1 MIEGIYYFMMVPMV
15 YAAAAVFVTGVVARS
30 VRIVIAPRQMTTLQ
44 VFPRRRAPWVHALVD
59 TFLMPTIRTIRPVLW
74 VFTLLFHG
82 ALVLLIIGH
91 LELIRDIRLF
101 QVVPHQVFLGGG
113 LIGLALTLSLL
124 YFLFSRFK
132 TPYREISVPEDYFLL
147 LLLLLTVL
155 TGSHMDWAQYLS
167 PAGFDIPVTGY
178 REYLSSLFTIHPSV
192 PAAIAGSPHYVLVA
206 LHIFFANLFLM
217 FLPFSKIMHT
227 FFALPLN
234 LVRRGGLRGANTAP

>member
-1 MIEGIYYFMMVPMV
+1 MLEGIYYFMMVPMV
-15 YAAAAVFVTGVVARS
+15 YAAAAVLVIGVTARCMS
-30 VRIVIAPRQMTTLQ
+30 VLRGPRQLTTLQ
-44 VFPRRRAPWVHALVD
+44 VFTGKGAPWLHALVD
-59 TFLMPTIRTIRPVLW
+59 TFLMPTVRTIRPVMW

-91 LELIRDIRLF
+91 LELVRQIRSF
-101 QVVPHQVFLGGG
+101 QIMPHQVFLGGG
-113 LIGLALTLSLL
+113 LIGLALTLSLC

-155 TGSHMDWAQYLS
+155 SGSHMDWAKYLS

-178 REYLSSLFTIHPSV
+178 REYLASLFTRHPAV
-192 PAAIAGSPHYVLVA
+192 PASIVESPHYVLVA

-217 FLPFSKIMHT
+217 FFPFSKIMHT

-234 LVRRGGLRGANTAP
+234 LVRRGGLRGASTAP

>member
-1 MIEGIYYFMMVPMV
+1 MLDGIYYFMMVPMV
-15 YAAAAVFVTGVVARS
+15 YAAAVTFVIGVVARS
-30 VRIVIAPRQMTTLQ
+30 VRIMLAPRQMTTLQ
-44 VFPRRRAPWVHALVD
+44 VFPRRSAPWVHAFVD
-59 TFLMPTIRTIRPVLW
+59 TFLLPTIRTIRPVMW

-82 ALVLLIIGH
+82 ALVLLVIGH
-91 LELIRDIRLF
+91 LELFGDIRAF
-101 QVVPHQVFLGGG
+101 QVIPHQVFLGGG
-113 LIGLALTLSLL
+113 LIGLALTLSLF
-124 YFLFSRFK
+124 YFLFTRFR

-155 TGSHMDWAQYLS
+155 SGSHMDWAKYLS

-178 REYLSSLFTIHPSV
+178 REYLASLFTRHPAV
-192 PAAIAGSPHYVLVA
+192 PASIAGSPHYVLVA

-234 LVRRGGLRGANTAP
+234 LVRRGGLRGASTAP

>member
-1 MIEGIYYFMMVPMV
+1 MLDGIYYFMMVPMV
-15 YAAAAVFVTGVVARS
+15 YAAAVTFVIGVTARCIR
-30 VRIVIAPRQMTTLQ
+30 VLRAPRQMVTLQ
-44 VFPRRRAPWVHALVD
+44 VFPRRRAPWLHALVD
-59 TFLMPTIRTIRPVLW
+59 TFLMPTVRTIRPAMW

-91 LELIRDIRLF
+91 FELIGDIRAF
-101 QVVPHQVFLGGG
+101 QVIPHQVFLGGG
-113 LIGLALTLSLL
+113 LIGLALTVSLFF
-124 YFLFSRFK
+124 FLFSRFK

-155 TGSHMDWAQYLS
+155 SGSHMDWAKYLS

-178 REYLSSLFTIHPSV
+178 REYLASLVSLHPAV

-217 FLPFSKIMHT
+217 VLPFSKIMHT

-234 LVRRGGLRGANTAP
+234 LIRRGGLRGASTA

>member
-1 MIEGIYYFMMVPMV
+1 MPDGIYYFMMVPMV
-15 YAAAAVFVTGVVARS
+15 YAAAATFIIGVVARS
-30 VRIVIAPRQMTTLQ
+30 VRILTAPRQITTLQ
-44 VFPRRRAPWVHALVD
+44 VFPGRRAPWVHALVD

-74 VFTLLFHG
+74 AFTLLFHG
-82 ALVLLIIGH
+82 ALVLLVIGH
-91 LELIRDIRLF
+91 LELIREIRSF
-101 QVVPHQVFLGGG
+101 QVIPHQVFLGNG
-113 LIGLALTLSLL
+113 LIGLALTLSLF

-155 TGSHMDWAQYLS
+155 SGSHMDWARYLS

-178 REYLSSLFTIHPSV
+178 REYLASLFTRHPAV

-206 LHIFFANLFLM
+206 LHIFLANLFLM

-234 LVRRGGLRGANTAP
+234 LVRRGGLRGASTAP

>member
-1 MIEGIYYFMMVPMV
+1 MLDRIYYFMMVPMV
-15 YAAAAVFVTGVVARS
+15 YAAAAMFVIGVTARCIG
-30 VRIVIAPRQMTTLQ
+30 VLRAPRQMATLQ
-44 VFPRRRAPWVHALVD
+44 VFTGKGAPWLHALVD
-59 TFLMPTIRTIRPVLW
+59 TFLMPTVRTIRPAMW
-74 VFTLLFHG
+74 VFTMFFHG

-91 LELIRDIRLF
+91 LELIGEIHAF
-101 QVVPHQVFLGGG
+101 QVIPHQVFLGGG
-113 LIGLALTLSLL
+113 LVGLVLTVSLFF
-124 YFLFSRFK
+124 FLFSRFK

-155 TGSHMDWAQYLS
+155 SGSHMDWAKYLS

-178 REYLSSLFTIHPSV
+178 REYVASMFTRHPAV

-234 LVRRGGLRGANTAP
+234 LIRRGGLRGASTAP